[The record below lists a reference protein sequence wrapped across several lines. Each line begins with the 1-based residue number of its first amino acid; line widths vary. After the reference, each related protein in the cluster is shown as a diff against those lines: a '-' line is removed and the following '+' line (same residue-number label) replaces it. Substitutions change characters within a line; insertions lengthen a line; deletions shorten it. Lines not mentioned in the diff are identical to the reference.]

1 MTLTDT
7 RLVGV
12 RLRGTCAPCLGAFA
26 LLLVWGMTTPVLAQ
40 SDVPITWS
48 AQLRST
54 AYFYQSELPDSG
66 GQNQSYAPL
75 YEHFDV
81 AAGQLANG
89 RLDLRVS
96 GRFGADL
103 GDDEVI
109 PVEDRLYAAYARVR
123 APWADARIRVGR
135 QFLQE
140 GTNRHTLDGVWLG
153 FRPLQNWQVHA
164 WAGAE
169 APVARDFEAGD
180 FGEDGA
186 MGVRVIG
193 RVHRRARVGAWFAT
207 RQNGGETT
215 ATPIGGELL
224 VTPMPE
230 WRALVRGSFDGE
242 SEEFER
248 FDLLTQIAPRR
259 DLPVFTIQYI
269 DRKPVIEASSF
280 FSIFAE
286 DIERV
291 SLLRGSARW
300 EHESGFGGEVEAA
313 RSAVD
318 DRSTNRTGAALI
330 VPHARLGIGYT
341 SGDAG
346 EEFRFYGDAHY
357 RFFDALDMSVGA
369 VFADYALI
377 EDAPDDQTRDLV
389 TTFVRARYELMDGVR
404 LRAEYQALEN
414 PFFSDDMR
422 VLLGIDLAAGRGA
435 TRFGLG
441 AGGEE

>member
-7 RLVGV
+7 RSGGV
-12 RLRGTCAPCLGAFA
+12 RLRGVRAFCVGVVLLLGASGLLSPAFA
-26 LLLVWGMTTPVLAQ
+26 QDGAPF
-40 SDVPITWS
+40 TWT
-48 AQLRST
+48 AHLRST
-54 AYFYQSELPDSG
+54 AYFYQSETSDGTGEKL
-66 GQNQSYAPL
+66 SYAPL

-81 AAGQLANG
+81 SAGQLANG
-89 RLDLRVS
+89 RLDFRVS
-96 GRFGADL
+96 GRFGTDM

-109 PVEDRLYAAYARVR
+109 DVEDKLYIAYANVR
-123 APWADARIRVGR
+123 APWADARVRVGR

-153 FRPLQNWQVHA
+153 FRPLRDWQVHA
-164 WAGAE
+164 WAGGE
-169 APVARDFEAGD
+169 APVARNFEASEFGD
-180 FGEDGA
+180 EAA

-230 WRALVRGSFDGE
+230 WRALIRGSFDAE
-242 SEEFER
+242 SEELER
-248 FDLLTQIAPRR
+248 IDALTQIAPGR

-269 DRKPVIEASSF
+269 DRKPIIEGSSF
-280 FSIFAE
+280 FSMFA
-286 DIERV
+286 DDLERI
-291 SLLRGSARW
+291 SLLRGTARY
-300 EHESGFGGEVEAA
+300 EHETGFGGELEFS

-318 DRSTNRTGAALI
+318 DRSTSRFGLAAI
-330 VPHARLGIGYT
+330 VPHARLGVGLS

-346 EEFRFYGDAHY
+346 EEFSFYGDAHY
-357 RFFDALDMSVGA
+357 RFFHKLDMSVGA
-369 VFADYALI
+369 VFAEYALI
-377 EDAPDDQTRDLV
+377 EDAPDDELRDLV
-389 TTFVRARYELMDGVR
+389 TTFVRARYEIVDGLR

-422 VLLGIDLAAGRGA
+422 VLIGLDLAAGRG
-435 TRFGLG
+435 TSRFGLG
-441 AGGEE
+441 AGGH